1 MAPFVLLVG
10 TMTGNAE
17 FAAEEMQQILK
28 AFGHEAE
35 LRPMD
40 GLGADAFKPGPV
52 YLVCTSTYGTGEV
65 PENAKALYGSLCEQ
79 RPNLVGVRY
88 AVFGLGDSGYPD
100 TFNFGG
106 KRFDDILSELGAQRL
121 GERAMHDIRSTVQ
134 PWDYACEWL
143 RTWYEAQRGDL
154 A

>member
-1 MAPFVLLVG
+1 MTPFVLLVG

-17 FAAEEMQQILK
+17 FAAEEMAQVLK
-28 AFGHEAE
+28 DFGHEAE

-40 GLGADAFKPGPV
+40 DLGVDAFKPGPV

-79 RPNLVGVRY
+79 RPNLAGVRY

-106 KRFDDILSELGAQRL
+106 KRFDDILSDLGAQRL
-121 GERAMHDIRSTVQ
+121 GERAMHDIRSDVQ
-134 PWDYACEWL
+134 PWDYAREWL
-143 RTWYEAQRGDL
+143 RAWYEARRGDL